1 MDFISPKIYIYLKI
15 NKYILGK
22 SIPNKYILG
31 KSIPPYTKAFS
42 FLIIRSKSS
51 ITKSQLKAQQ
61 SWYLTGKMS

>member
-1 MDFISPKIYIYLKI
+1 MDLIPSKNIYIYLKI
-15 NKYILGK
+15 
-22 SIPNKYILG
+22 NKYILG

-61 SWYLTGKMS
+61 PW